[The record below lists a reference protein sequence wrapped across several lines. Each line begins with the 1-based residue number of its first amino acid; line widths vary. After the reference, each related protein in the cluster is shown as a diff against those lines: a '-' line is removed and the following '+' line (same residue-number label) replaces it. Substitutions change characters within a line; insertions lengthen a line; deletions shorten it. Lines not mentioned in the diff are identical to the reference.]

1 MQQAQLLVRLIENF
15 TVLPGVGKKSAQRF
29 AHFLLN
35 SPEAYSLN
43 LSEAIKSARLDMK
56 LCKNCYNFS
65 DGEICSICSSPVRS
79 PSVVCVV
86 SSNADLEAMEQ
97 SGAFSGKYF
106 VLQGL
111 INPLEG
117 KDYRTIKLNELFD
130 RLEKDVNIK
139 ELILAL
145 SSDTNAT
152 TTALFIKK
160 YLPDSVKDRVQ
171 LTRIGFGLSV
181 GSSIDCADP
190 VSLSNALEGRKDF

>member
-35 SPEAYSLN
+35 SPESYSLN

-65 DGEICSICSSPVRS
+65 DSEYCLICSSDTRD
-79 PSVVCVV
+79 PSTVCVV
-86 SSNADLEAMEQ
+86 GSNADLEAMEQ
-97 SGAFSGKYF
+97 AGAFRGKYF

-130 RLEKDVNIK
+130 RLEKDTNIK

-160 YLPDSVKDRVQ
+160 YLPDSVKGRVQ